1 MNKIKVSFI
10 GTGYMANEYAK
21 VLTKKFPF
29 KISLVG
35 AINKSNSR
43 IKDFIKKY
51 KILKQYKNISQMMNY
66 RNFDFSVP
74 H

>member
-43 IKDFIKKY
+43 IKDFIKQSFKKERTKAVQKY
-51 KILKQYKNISQMMNY
+51 
-66 RNFDFSVP
+66 
-74 H
+74 